1 MAKRSNG
8 EGSVRKRAN
17 GSWEAR
23 LVYVDEA
30 SGATKR
36 RSLYGPTG
44 ADARKQMHAAR
55 ARLATGAPVVDGKIT
70 VAVWCRQWLETTVA
84 ASGRRA
90 TTRELYERLSRVH
103 IEPPPFGRLSL
114 DRVRPTDVEALIL
127 RLRSKGL
134 APSTVQR
141 IFIVLRLALDGAVR
155 DGVIARNPATAVKRP
170 TIERTEAVH
179 LGPDEVV
186 ALLGQV
192 AGTRY
197 HALFRLI
204 ATTGLR
210 KGEALALKWDAV
222 DLDEGALHVRGTL
235 ARSGNQLF
243 VTPPKTVLSRRTLPL
258 ARAEVELLT
267 ELRATQL
274 TERELAGPE
283 WSDEDFVFTTETG
296 LPMDPR
302 NVLRAL
308 TTAAAKAG
316 LPGVNVHTLRHS
328 AATAWIEAGVN
339 IKAVSTLLG
348 HADIRI
354 TADVYG
360 HVSDA
365 VARAAMETLSSM
377 LRA

>member
-8 EGSVRKRAN
+8 EGSVRKRSN

-30 SGATKR
+30 SGALR
-36 RSLYGPTG
+36 RQSFYGRTG
-44 ADARKQMHAAR
+44 ADARKQMQAAR
-55 ARLATGAPVVDGKIT
+55 ARLATGSPVVDATIT
-70 VAVWCRQWLETTVA
+70 VASWSRQWLETTVA
-84 ASGRRA
+84 ASSRRG
-90 TTRELYERLSRVH
+90 TTKDLYERLARVH
-103 IEPPPFGRLSL
+103 IEPPPFGQLQL

-127 RLRSKGL
+127 RLRAEGL
-134 APSTVQR
+134 AAATVQR
-141 IFIVLRLALDGAVR
+141 IFVVLRLSLDGAVR
-155 DGVIARNPATAVKRP
+155 DGMIARNPASAVKAP
-170 TIERTEAVH
+170 SIERTEAVH
-179 LGPDEVV
+179 LEPGDVV
-186 ALLGQV
+186 TLLDHA

-197 HALFRLI
+197 SALFRLI

-210 KGEALALKWDAV
+210 KGEALALTWDSL
-222 DLDEGALHVRGTL
+222 DLEGGALHVRGTL
-235 ARSGNQLF
+235 ARTGNGLF
-243 VTPPKTVLSRRTLPL
+243 VAPPKTALSRRTLPL

-267 ELRATQL
+267 VHRAAQL
-274 TERELAGPE
+274 AERELAGPA
-283 WSDEDFVFTTETG
+283 WSDEGFVFTTETG
-296 LPMDPR
+296 HPMDPR

-308 TTAAAKAG
+308 TTAASKAG
-316 LPGVNVHTLRHS
+316 LTGVNVHTLRHS

-365 VARAAMETLSSM
+365 VARAAMETLSDI
-377 LRA
+377 LRR

>member
-30 SGATKR
+30 TGAVKR
-36 RSLYGPTG
+36 RSFYGRTG
-44 ADARKQMHAAR
+44 ADARKQMQAAR
-55 ARLATGAPVVDGKIT
+55 ARLATGAPVVDATTT
-70 VAVWCRQWLETTVA
+70 VAAWCRQWLETNVA
-84 ASGRRA
+84 ASSRRA
-90 TTRELYERLSRVH
+90 TTRELYERLLRVH
-103 IEPPPFGRLSL
+103 IEPPPFGQLSL

-134 APSTVQR
+134 AASTVQK
-141 IFIVLRLALDGAVR
+141 IFSVLRLALDGAVR
-155 DGVIARNPATAVKRP
+155 DGVIARNPASAVKRP
-170 TIERTEAVH
+170 SIERTEAIH

-192 AGTRY
+192 AGSRY
-197 HALFRLI
+197 QALFRLI

-210 KGEALALKWDAV
+210 KGEALALKWDAI
-222 DLDEGALHVRGTL
+222 DLDEGALQVRGTL
-235 ARSGNQLF
+235 ARFGNQLL
-243 VTPPKTVLSRRTLPL
+243 VTPPKTALSRRTLPL

-267 ELRATQL
+267 DLRASQL
-274 TERELAGPE
+274 SERELAGPE
-283 WSDEDFVFTTETG
+283 WSDEGFVFTTETG

-365 VARAAMETLSSM
+365 VARAAMESLSGM
-377 LRA
+377 LRT

>member
-23 LVYVDEA
+23 FVYVDEA
-30 SGATKR
+30 SGAVKR
-36 RSLYGPTG
+36 RSFYGRTG
-44 ADARKQMHAAR
+44 ADARKQMQAAR
-55 ARLATGAPVVDGKIT
+55 ARLAAGAPVVDARIT
-70 VAVWCRQWLETTVA
+70 VAAWCRQWLETTVA
-84 ASGRRA
+84 ASSRRA
-90 TTRELYERLSRVH
+90 TTKELYERLSRVH

-114 DRVRPTDVEALIL
+114 DRVRPTDVETLIL

-134 APSTVQR
+134 AASTVQR
-141 IFIVLRLALDGAVR
+141 IFVVLRLALDGAVR
-155 DGVIARNPATAVKRP
+155 DGVIARNPASAVP
-170 TIERTEAVH
+170 QPSIERTEAIH
-179 LGPDEVV
+179 LGSDQVV
-186 ALLGQV
+186 ALLGQA

-197 HALFRLI
+197 YALFRLI

-210 KGEALALKWDAV
+210 KGEALALRWDAV
-222 DLDEGALHVRGTL
+222 DLNDGALHVRGTL
-235 ARSGNQLF
+235 TRSGSHLS
-243 VTPPKTVLSRRTLPL
+243 VTPPKTALSRRTLPL
-258 ARAEVELLT
+258 ARAEVALLT

-274 TERELAGPE
+274 AERELAGPE

-296 LPMDPR
+296 RPMDPR

-308 TTAAAKAG
+308 TTAASKAG
-316 LPGVNVHTLRHS
+316 LSGVNVHTLRHS

-365 VARAAMETLSSM
+365 VARAAMETLSGI
-377 LRA
+377 LRV

>member
-30 SGATKR
+30 TGAIKR
-36 RSLYGPTG
+36 RSFYGPTG
-44 ADARKQMHAAR
+44 ADARKQMQAAR
-55 ARLATGAPVVDGKIT
+55 ARLATGAPVVDATIT
-70 VAVWCRQWLETTVA
+70 VAAWCRQWLETTVA
-84 ASGRRA
+84 ASSRRA
-90 TTRELYERLSRVH
+90 TTRDLYERLSRVH

-127 RLRSKGL
+127 RLRAKGL
-134 APSTVQR
+134 AAATVQR
-141 IFIVLRLALDGAVR
+141 IFIVLRLALDVAVR
-155 DGVIARNPATAVKRP
+155 DGVIARNPASAVKRP
-170 TIERTEAVH
+170 SIERTEAVH

-186 ALLGQV
+186 TLLGHA

-210 KGEALALKWDAV
+210 KGEALALKWDAI
-222 DLDEGALHVRGTL
+222 DLPDGTLHVRGTL
-235 ARSGNQLF
+235 ARSGNRLF
-243 VTPPKTVLSRRTLPL
+243 VTPPKTALSRRTLPL
-258 ARAEVELLT
+258 ASAEVGLLT
-267 ELRATQL
+267 ELREAQL
-274 TERELAGPE
+274 AERELAGPE
-283 WSDEDFVFTTETG
+283 WSDENFVFTTEFG
-296 LPMDPR
+296 RPMDPR

-308 TTAAAKAG
+308 TTAASKAG
-316 LPGVNVHTLRHS
+316 LSGVNVHTLRHS

-365 VARAAMETLSSM
+365 VARAAMETLSGI
-377 LRA
+377 LKA